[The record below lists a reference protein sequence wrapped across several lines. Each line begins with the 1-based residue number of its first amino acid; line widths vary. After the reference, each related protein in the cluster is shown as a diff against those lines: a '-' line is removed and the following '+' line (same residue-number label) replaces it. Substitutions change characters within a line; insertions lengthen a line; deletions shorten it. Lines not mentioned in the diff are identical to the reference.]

1 MAVDAWEMA
10 ADCAR
15 AIEASK
21 DPTRRALV
29 GTLQKLWIELGNKE
43 RLLSEQHVLKEME
56 GLSIGT
62 PKAGVGEARRLA
74 AGLSR
79 DHRKGQPRRGT
90 FIRAV
95 LIDRTAELA
104 GQPRDKFQSGTF
116 RVVLFDPAAIIGHAQ
131 ASLAV
136 ADTSD

>member
-1 MAVDAWEMA
+1 MA

-56 GLSIGT
+56 DLYALHEVFLGTQYPDHWAHERSLMPAGSDLPRTAQDSGLRET
-62 PKAGVGEARRLA
+62 DREAR
-74 AGLSR
+74 
-79 DHRKGQPRRGT
+79 
-90 FIRAV
+90 
-95 LIDRTAELA
+95 
-104 GQPRDKFQSGTF
+104 
-116 RVVLFDPAAIIGHAQ
+116 
-131 ASLAV
+131 
-136 ADTSD
+136 

>member
-56 GLSIGT
+56 DLYALHGVFLGT
-62 PKAGVGEARRLA
+62 QYPDHWA
-74 AGLSR
+74 ALI
-79 DHRKGQPRRGT
+79 QPRC
-90 FIRAV
+90 
-95 LIDRTAELA
+95 
-104 GQPRDKFQSGTF
+104 S
-116 RVVLFDPAAIIGHAQ
+116 
-131 ASLAV
+131 
-136 ADTSD
+136 

>member
-21 DPTRRALV
+21 DPTRRALG

-56 GLSIGT
+56 DLYALHGVFLGT
-62 PKAGVGEARRLA
+62 QYP
-74 AGLSR
+74 
-79 DHRKGQPRRGT
+79 DHWALG
-90 FIRAV
+90 A
-95 LIDRTAELA
+95 
-104 GQPRDKFQSGTF
+104 
-116 RVVLFDPAAIIGHAQ
+116 
-131 ASLAV
+131 
-136 ADTSD
+136 

>member
-29 GTLQKLWIELGNKE
+29 ETLQKLWIELGNKE

-56 GLSIGT
+56 DLYALHGVFLGT
-62 PKAGVGEARRLA
+62 QYP
-74 AGLSR
+74 
-79 DHRKGQPRRGT
+79 DHWALG
-90 FIRAV
+90 A
-95 LIDRTAELA
+95 
-104 GQPRDKFQSGTF
+104 
-116 RVVLFDPAAIIGHAQ
+116 
-131 ASLAV
+131 
-136 ADTSD
+136 

>member
-56 GLSIGT
+56 DLYALHEVFLGTQYPDHWAHERSLMPAGSDLPRTAQHSGLRET
-62 PKAGVGEARRLA
+62 DREAR
-74 AGLSR
+74 
-79 DHRKGQPRRGT
+79 
-90 FIRAV
+90 
-95 LIDRTAELA
+95 
-104 GQPRDKFQSGTF
+104 
-116 RVVLFDPAAIIGHAQ
+116 
-131 ASLAV
+131 
-136 ADTSD
+136 

>member
-56 GLSIGT
+56 DLYALHGVFLGT
-62 PKAGVGEARRLA
+62 QYP
-74 AGLSR
+74 
-79 DHRKGQPRRGT
+79 DHWALG
-90 FIRAV
+90 A
-95 LIDRTAELA
+95 
-104 GQPRDKFQSGTF
+104 
-116 RVVLFDPAAIIGHAQ
+116 
-131 ASLAV
+131 
-136 ADTSD
+136 

>member
-56 GLSIGT
+56 DLYALHEVVSQTLLPFRIARGRSTRLGLLTREGT
-62 PKAGVGEARRLA
+62 FLGRAGCADAGVQRSSQAH
-74 AGLSR
+74 AG
-79 DHRKGQPRRGT
+79 H
-90 FIRAV
+90 
-95 LIDRTAELA
+95 
-104 GQPRDKFQSGTF
+104 
-116 RVVLFDPAAIIGHAQ
+116 
-131 ASLAV
+131 
-136 ADTSD
+136 